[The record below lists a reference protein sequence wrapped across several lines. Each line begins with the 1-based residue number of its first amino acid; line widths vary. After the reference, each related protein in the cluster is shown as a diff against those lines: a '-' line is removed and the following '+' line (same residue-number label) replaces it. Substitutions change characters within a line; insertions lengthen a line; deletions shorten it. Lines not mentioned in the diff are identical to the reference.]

1 MTKPEFSVG
10 DRVAWNY
17 GIGKGKGRI
26 LEKVTKTTKFAG
38 KNFKASPD
46 EPKYLI
52 KSDKG
57 KELIRNP
64 ETLEMLLKE
73 DVGNDNGDVEEMD
86 QDVEEIDH
94 NDAQEV
100 PNDKDEDPT
109 ADIQGSEKKEE
120 VKEALATQDRELEAK
135 ATEEQKQEVSKE
147 QEVGGEPLQQ
157 MPGVEIKAKP
167 SAEDADEGADLS
179 KIEVPQPNP
188 AAVEEK
194 PVQAETED
202 GTGKDAKMDDVKK
215 AAAATEEAAPHGL
228 PHETVAQANLDAV
241 I

>member
-1 MTKPEFSVG
+1 M
-10 DRVAWNY
+10 
-17 GIGKGKGRI
+17 
-26 LEKVTKTTKFAG
+26 
-38 KNFKASPD
+38 
-46 EPKYLI
+46 
-52 KSDKG
+52 
-57 KELIRNP
+57 
-64 ETLEMLLKE
+64 
-73 DVGNDNGDVEEMD
+73 
-86 QDVEEIDH
+86 
-94 NDAQEV
+94 
-100 PNDKDEDPT
+100 
-109 ADIQGSEKKEE
+109 
-120 VKEALATQDRELEAK
+120 KEALATQDRELEAK